1 MVDNYIMKNRIGRNV
16 NDIILSFEI
25 FEMAYQHHYV
35 DEFISKNTTTQKF
48 SKLIFVVTLLTDPIS
63 QFEEKGG
70 FGKEPQ
76 GVQ

>member
-35 DEFISKNTTTQKF
+35 DEFIPKNTTT
-48 SKLIFVVTLLTDPIS
+48 
-63 QFEEKGG
+63 
-70 FGKEPQ
+70 
-76 GVQ
+76 